1 MKKVMIYF
9 IPLLLLYSCNKEESE
24 LWTEVHVKA
33 TDYNTG
39 EPLDDVYIGIIE
51 WKDKW
56 LFDSKGKSISEGYTD
71 ANGEYHFEWKAKRG
85 DGFSYEYVAQA
96 NPAKYNQVYFQQID
110 YLKKGNIHNYEIKLV
125 ETGFLNF
132 NLVNTSCESANDEL
146 HFRYFFPKPGFTE
159 YEYGQTI
166 YVLNAYWPEEDSPWD
181 GCVNLVG
188 GDEYQQV
195 PAGTYTIEWNVTR
208 DSGYTEGSDTFFVG
222 NGDSVTYFLEY

>member
-1 MKKVMIYF
+1 MKIVMIYV
-9 IPLLLLYSCNKEESE
+9 IPLLLLYSCKKEESE

-110 YLKKGNIHNYEIKLV
+110 YLKKGNMHNYEIKLV
-125 ETGFLNF
+125 EDGYLNVDF
-132 NLVNTSCESANDEL
+132 VNLNCENSNDVMRFRYYFQHPEFPQYIYVYSPYWDGEL
-146 HFRYFFPKPGFTE
+146 H
-159 YEYGQTI
+159 
-166 YVLNAYWPEEDSPWD
+166 WD
-181 GCVNLVG
+181 GCVNLIG
-188 GDEYQQV
+188 GGYQEL

-208 DSGYTEGSDTFFVG
+208 DSGYTEGMDTFFVG
-222 NGDSVTYFLEY
+222 NGDSVTYLLEY